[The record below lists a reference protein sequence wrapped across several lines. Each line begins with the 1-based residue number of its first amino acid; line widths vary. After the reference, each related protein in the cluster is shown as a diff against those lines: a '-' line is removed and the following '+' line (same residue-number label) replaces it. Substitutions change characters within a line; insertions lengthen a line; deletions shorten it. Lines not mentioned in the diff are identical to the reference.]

1 MDVAIGTSERG
12 GTFHSQGAA
21 IAALAEEEGVFGT
34 MRLLATETASVGN
47 AELLEEGRIAF
58 GFLAANWI
66 GRAARGEAPF
76 SRPLGLRVAA
86 PANSGPMFFVARADR
101 GLRGV
106 EDVAGRRVCVGPE
119 GSGMAQHA
127 AAIFGVLGI
136 APDAFEAV
144 HLNFADGARALAE
157 GKVDVQFQCPI
168 PNAAMTGLA
177 EAADVRVLD
186 YPPGA
191 LDRLRAA
198 VPVYRKAAVAAGA
211 FRGHDRHSPQIG
223 VLNLIAAHRDTPHE
237 AAAALAGLMWRA
249 RDALA
254 RRNPLFAGLGELFAP
269 LREEGAAGLE
279 FDGVALHPGA
289 AEAYRRCGLIAR

>member
-21 IAALAEEEGVFGT
+21 IAALAEEEGVFGKV
-34 MRLLATETASVGN
+34 RLLATETASVGN
-47 AELLEEGRIAF
+47 AELLEEGRVAF

-66 GRAARGEAPF
+66 GRAARGEPPF

-86 PANSGPMFFVARADR
+86 PANTGPMFFVARADT

-106 EDVAGRRVCVGPE
+106 EDAAGRRVSVGPE
-119 GSGMAQHA
+119 GSGMARHA

-144 HLNFADGARALAE
+144 HLNFADGARALAQGE
-157 GKVDVQFQCPI
+157 VDVQFQCPI
-168 PNAAMTGLA
+168 PNAVMTELA
-177 EAADVRVLD
+177 ESAEVRVLD

-191 LDRLRAA
+191 LGRLRAA
-198 VPVYRKAAVAAGA
+198 VPFYREAAVAAGA
-211 FRGHDRHSPQIG
+211 FRGHDRDSAQVG
-223 VLNLIAAHRDTPHE
+223 VLNLIAAHRDTPH
-237 AAAALAGLMWRA
+237 AAVAALAGLMWRG

-254 RRNPLFAGLGELFAP
+254 RRNPLFAGLGALFAP
-269 LREEGAAGLE
+269 LGTDGAAGLE

-289 AEAYRRCGLIAR
+289 AEAYRRCGLIAG